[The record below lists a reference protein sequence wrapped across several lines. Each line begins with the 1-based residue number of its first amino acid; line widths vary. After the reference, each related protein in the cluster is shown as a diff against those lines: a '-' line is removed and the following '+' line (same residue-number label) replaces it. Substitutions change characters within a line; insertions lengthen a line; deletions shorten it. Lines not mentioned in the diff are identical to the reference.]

1 MLEQSRFEPLTAPEQ
16 IAVFMAT
23 NAGLFDGLTTEENK
37 EAQKI
42 VREVLQTQFSAK
54 VTDILARKKLAAE
67 TQEKMLLAFK
77 AALQREGIKSDD
89 D

>member
-23 NAGLFDGLTTEENK
+23 NAGLFDGLSTEDNK
-37 EAQKI
+37 KAQKA
-42 VREVLQTQFSAK
+42 VREVLQTQFSTEVA
-54 VTDILARKKLAAE
+54 DILARKKLSAE
-67 TQEKMLLAFK
+67 TQEKMLSAFK
-77 AALQREGIKSDD
+77 SALQCEGIKSDD